1 MEDQPMQERHPVR
14 APRQRGVLISYRA
27 LAGVLGVLAAA
38 GIAILILWQT
48 NVIFSSSKKA
58 AATGPIPAIHFQYPH
73 KSWKLLPKSQ
83 WTKIGAPSNAAAVLQ
98 RKSNSADFV
107 VLRAGKAVVNSHT
120 AQRINDQ
127 LKAKYSDYD
136 FISAK
141 KIKLPNIASPAM
153 LFTYGR
159 KSQGVLHTITIIP
172 TPPISFLV
180 ETASPPNSKAI
191 EREIGTIL
199 KSATLTYPRK

>member
-1 MEDQPMQERHPVR
+1 MQERHPVR

-127 LKAKYSDYD
+127 LKAKYSDYQ
-136 FISAK
+136 FISARR
-141 KIKLPNIASPAM
+141 IKLPSISAQAM

-159 KSQGVLHTITIIP
+159 TKQGVLHTITIIP
-172 TPPISFLV
+172 AAPISFV
-180 ETASPPNSKAI
+180 IETASPPKNKGIA
-191 EREIGTIL
+191 RQIGAIL
-199 KSATLTYPRK
+199 KSARLSYPKK